1 VTTNAFAEAWRSRAS
16 SETIH
21 VLSNAAQELL
31 ALPVTAAPAS
41 NAPSDLGQM
50 GVEET
55 PARPSSLLGECGHLE
70 RGGEAV
76 PEAGDCKRAKR
87 MPSKYRRVAEQ
98 AALEFEQISRGVAVI
113 NKQVGQRAAHVTNQ
127 SNACLCTN

>member
-1 VTTNAFAEAWRSRAS
+1 
-16 SETIH
+16 
-21 VLSNAAQELL
+21 
-31 ALPVTAAPAS
+31 
-41 NAPSDLGQM
+41 M